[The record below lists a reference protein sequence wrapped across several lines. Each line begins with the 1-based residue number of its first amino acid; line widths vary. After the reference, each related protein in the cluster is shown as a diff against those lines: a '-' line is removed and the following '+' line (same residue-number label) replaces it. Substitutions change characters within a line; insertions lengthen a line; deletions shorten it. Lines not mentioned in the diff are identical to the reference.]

1 MNREQRKTDMK
12 LYNLFLLM
20 VIIGCD
26 AVQEKSG
33 IILNSETRQP
43 LEGVAISKYKVEDT
57 ANSFTR
63 RIYSDDKGQFEYQD
77 VGMTNSFELF
87 FIKDGF
93 KPKKVENEI
102 SDTIL
107 LEPIK

>member
-1 MNREQRKTDMK
+1 M
-12 LYNLFLLM
+12 L
-20 VIIGCD
+20 IIGCD

-63 RIYSDDKGQFEYQD
+63 RIYSDDKGQFE
-77 VGMTNSFELF
+77 
-87 FIKDGF
+87 
-93 KPKKVENEI
+93 
-102 SDTIL
+102 
-107 LEPIK
+107 